1 MIINARNKRPKITFG
16 LGKTELIVAL
26 GDTVKVFQHSIY
38 LDADFDTALDI
49 SAEGLGHRRL
59 SNYTFL
65 LSTEAVGTYEFRAYV
80 EDKGTAL
87 KGVSNKLTLIV
98 E

>member
-1 MIINARNKRPKITFG
+1 MIINIRNKRPKITFG
-16 LGKTELIVAL
+16 LGKTELTVAL

-38 LDADFDTALDI
+38 LDSDFDTALDI
-49 SAEGLGHRRL
+49 SDEGLGHRRVN
-59 SNYTFL
+59 NYVFL
-65 LSTEAVGTYEFRAYV
+65 LSAEAVGTYEFRASV
-80 EDKGTAL
+80 GKGETTL